1 MQKAGQDV
9 RVYVKMLL
17 VMDTYTKVSPM
28 VLRVV
33 DVSPFRASSG
43 KEVRC
48 LAQAESSKEESS
60 GRYAY
65 IREGLGDY

>member
-9 RVYVKMLL
+9 KVFHHTR
-17 VMDTYTKVSPM
+17 VSPV

-48 LAQAESSKEESS
+48 LAQADDTRSDE
-60 GRYAY
+60 RA
-65 IREGLGDY
+65 